1 MFRKAFDLVFGG
13 SYAKLALAL
22 AAVALVL
29 SAYAYH
35 RYAVSKAYDDGFD
48 NATEACALAT
58 EKAKNAILDRFAT
71 QQSFVIAQL
80 GVDNDALQLAVDTI
94 TAALPARITV
104 YRSTANAKP
113 LAADCRA
120 DADRLRSINAGR
132 QRLQPRADPAPVR

>member
-13 SYAKLALAL
+13 SYAKLVMAIAVLAL
-22 AAVALVL
+22 IFAAWFYHLNAVRQ
-29 SAYAYH
+29 AY
-35 RYAVSKAYDDGFD
+35 KDGKD
-48 NATEACALAT
+48 EAEKACALAT

-71 QQSFVIAQL
+71 QQSFVIASL

-132 QRLQPRADPAPVR
+132 QRLQSGPAPAPVR